1 MKKFYYFGIAGSII
15 YVLSVILGGLLWH
28 GYSHVSQSISTLIMT
43 TSPNQIIMQPL
54 FWIYN
59 LLLVGFS
66 IGYYRWSRARLIKI
80 SAVFLLLVAF
90 SGIIMLIFPQDAI
103 DTQLSTHGLIHLIFA
118 GVAALSTLTAIFLS
132 TIGFWKHNVY
142 KNLGIISSILGLIIL
157 VNGPLTAMAP
167 TLFPKFFGLSERVT
181 IGSFIIWW
189 FLVSYTIYKNERDLR
204 K

>member
-1 MKKFYYFGIAGSII
+1 
-15 YVLSVILGGLLWH
+15 
-28 GYSHVSQSISTLIMT
+28 
-43 TSPNQIIMQPL
+43 MQPL